1 MKIFLDD
8 VRSSPPGWIR
18 AYWPDDVI
26 ELLKSGNVEE
36 LSLDHDLGDDSRG
49 TGYTVLLWIEE
60 MVVLRNFSAPLI
72 HVHTANI
79 SARKK
84 MIMAVESIKSRSHTR
99 LISNGL

>member
-8 VRSSPPGWIR
+8 VRSAPPGWIR
-18 AYWPDDVI
+18 PYWPDDVI

-60 MVVLRNFSAPLI
+60 TVVLRNFSVPLI
-72 HVHTANI
+72 HIHTANV
-79 SARKK
+79 SARNK
-84 MIMAVESIKSRSHTR
+84 MIMAVESIKSRSNTR